1 MARKQVEFG
10 VKTERKLHF
19 YGYYKGISRNLRFDI
34 WMDTKRCYK
43 VFYNID
49 FQKMRVFRGFL

>member
-43 VFYNID
+43 VFN
-49 FQKMRVFRGFL
+49 KLP